1 MAMSELGRIR
11 VAVDR
16 DRIKDFLS
24 LFKGELDRTS
34 SGSDRDR
41 PIKTGS
47 IAHMVV
53 GFAGL
58 DRFHQRFSVH
68 VFKHQHL
75 TVARVGGYHR
85 EKSIRVEFRRE
96 LACLA
101 PRPLRQSR
109 HAFFNLLNEAST
121 GKHGTGVRG
130 LDIVMYHM
138 QVDCKN
144 GLERL
149 DPQRSRLRFL
159 VSVLI
164 SSQ

>member
-96 LACLA
+96 LA
-101 PRPLRQSR
+101 
-109 HAFFNLLNEAST
+109 AFFNLLNEAST

>member
-1 MAMSELGRIR
+1 MIAMSELGRIR

-24 LFKGELDRTS
+24 LLKGELDRTS

-68 VFKHQHL
+68 VFKHQHP

-96 LACLA
+96 LA
-101 PRPLRQSR
+101 
-109 HAFFNLLNEAST
+109 AFFNLFDEAST

-130 LDIVMYHM
+130 LDIVVYHM